1 MKKLLVI
8 CAFITFSKAATAQEV
23 GVRFGDVL
31 GNNVALD
38 LLLNTGAS
46 NLHADISFGSD
57 VGLELLWQFFVEP
70 LSADE
75 NFNLY
80 IGAGPSLLF
89 SDPLFFGFSGEFG
102 LYYQFEGVPIS
113 LSADWRP
120 TLWIVEN
127 TDFDA
132 TGFGFN
138 VRFVFGGD

>member
-75 NFNLY
+75 NFNL
-80 IGAGPSLLF
+80 
-89 SDPLFFGFSGEFG
+89 
-102 LYYQFEGVPIS
+102 
-113 LSADWRP
+113 
-120 TLWIVEN
+120 
-127 TDFDA
+127 
-132 TGFGFN
+132 
-138 VRFVFGGD
+138 